1 MSKDIEFIKD
11 LANDRVMQKKTRLE
25 NLKMILKYN
34 EWAEFGWNKEDL
46 ENKIKE
52 LEEYIYVATH

>member
-11 LANDRVMQKKTRLE
+11 LANDRIMQKKNRLE

>member
-46 ENKIKE
+46 ENKIRE

>member
-1 MSKDIEFIKD
+1 MSKDIEFIED
-11 LANDRVMQKKTRLE
+11 LANDRIMQKKNRLE

-52 LEEYIYVATH
+52 LEEYIYVAIN

>member
-1 MSKDIEFIKD
+1 MSRDIEFIKD